1 LAASSIPN
9 YPEELLW
16 NGRQPDQTFDANEFL
31 FYRVTAL
38 DERGKVGSVDVM
50 CPNTSVNRGK
60 YSRPIHV
67 LYARLPRFLNW
78 RVVEFRVG
86 EIPGELEHPD
96 GRKFQFKIVHDPVQP
111 LSNPMRTMP
120 TRRLGRSTIS
130 SQVRGCRV
138 WLTSFLGSSSLT
150 ACGPCPLKDLPRK
163 PARRSSLPPSVP
175 SI

>member
-111 LSNPMRTMP
+111 PIEPDENYAHSEIRAVHNQQPSKRLPGLVDKLFRQLLADCMRP
-120 TRRLGRSTIS
+120 VPPERL
-130 SQVRGCRV
+130 
-138 WLTSFLGSSSLT
+138 
-150 ACGPCPLKDLPRK
+150 AP
-163 PARRSSLPPSVP
+163 
-175 SI
+175 